1 MFSSNNFLYYFAQI
15 FTFSYSLPFVA
26 MNRISQL
33 CFTENFSR
41 KKIESK
47 SSKYPNIKVLKG
59 NAQFI
64 FLCNTQKSS
73 VNPFGTK
80 GTPMSSKSNDSYLS
94 TKGYEENY
102 FWIII
107 IYIIPKF

>member
-1 MFSSNNFLYYFAQI
+1 
-15 FTFSYSLPFVA
+15 

-47 SSKYPNIKVLKG
+47 SSKYPNNKVLKG

-64 FLCNTQKSS
+64 NQKSS

-80 GTPMSSKSNDSYLS
+80 GTPMSPKSNDSYLS

-107 IYIIPKF
+107 INIIPKF